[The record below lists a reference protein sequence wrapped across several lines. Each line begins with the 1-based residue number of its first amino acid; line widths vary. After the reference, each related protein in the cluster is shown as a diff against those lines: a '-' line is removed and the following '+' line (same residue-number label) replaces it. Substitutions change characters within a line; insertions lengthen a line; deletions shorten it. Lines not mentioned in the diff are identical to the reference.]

1 MAVSFALVVSS
12 NLLGRAVGHPA
23 DPPAAAD
30 NLPSPP
36 PPHALVCLTT
46 YQAVSTL
53 LLPKPFLLCRR
64 SLPTPSDRLWGTKSL
79 QTRLLPNGLPGSY
92 PDARP
97 ANLDSPLLFEKLE
110 TEALFYA
117 FYYQPGTYQQ
127 YLAARELKRQSWRY
141 HKQHR
146 AWFQVILRTS
156 FPLLFSSK
164 GSCGSD
170 YWPPASSIRPSWQLT

>member
-1 MAVSFALVVSS
+1 MKGCSGLQS
-12 NLLGRAVGHPA
+12 
-23 DPPAAAD
+23 PPCRRC
-30 NLPSPP
+30 LPSP
-36 PPHALVCLTT
+36 A
-46 YQAVSTL
+46 
-53 LLPKPFLLCRR
+53 
-64 SLPTPSDRLWGTKSL
+64 DRLWGTKSL

-92 PDARP
+92 PDTRP

-146 AWFQVILRTS
+146 AWFQASV
-156 FPLLFSSK
+156 
-164 GSCGSD
+164 
-170 YWPPASSIRPSWQLT
+170 PPP